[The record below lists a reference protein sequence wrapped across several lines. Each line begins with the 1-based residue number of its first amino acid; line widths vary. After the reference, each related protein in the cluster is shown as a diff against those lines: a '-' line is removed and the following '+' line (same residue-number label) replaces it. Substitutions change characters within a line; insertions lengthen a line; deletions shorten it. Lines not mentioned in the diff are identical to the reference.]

1 MSLARMVAIVSLLSG
16 LMAAATTNA
25 VAADAEKSADAKPK
39 KIRLA
44 SILVKEGYPE
54 GAAPEGLFGELKPHL
69 RELIERLDKAAKD
82 EKISGLVL
90 RLREPDI
97 GLAKVD
103 ELRSAIGRIRK
114 AGKKVYADVHSAGN
128 KDYLVA
134 SACDEIIM
142 PPSGSLMI
150 TGIEAQVIFFK
161 GLLDKLGIQADF
173 IQIGDFKGAAEPL
186 TRESMSP
193 EFRRQYEAVINDY
206 YDQIVQSISGDRRLD
221 PERVKELIDT
231 GLFTAEQARE
241 AKLIDRVAYEDQWR
255 DELKKDLGA
264 DELVLERDYGK
275 RKSDTDFS
283 GMAGLMK
290 LMESVMGS
298 QQQKAKSSKNPKIA
312 IVYAVGAIMTGESAA
327 SLFSDETVGS
337 DTIVKALREVEEDAK
352 VKAVVLRV
360 DSPGG
365 SALASDLIWREVV
378 KSKKP
383 VIASMGDTAASGGY
397 YISMGAK
404 KIFAEPG
411 TLTGSI
417 GVVGGKLALRGLFD
431 KLGVKSEVIGR
442 GRNSGA
448 LSMTEPFTPAEREA
462 WKRLMLDTY
471 AQFTTKAAQGRK
483 MDVKKLETM
492 AQGRVFT
499 GRMAAAN
506 GLADQLGTLDDAIA
520 EARSMAGLKSDEKVD
535 LLILPAPKSFLEQ
548 FLGGSMGE
556 TQIRALAP
564 QLIDALKSA
573 ETLQK
578 LFAEPSVMV
587 MPYSVR
593 FK

>member
-1 MSLARMVAIVSLLSG
+1 M
-16 LMAAATTNA
+16 
-25 VAADAEKSADAKPK
+25 
-39 KIRLA
+39 
-44 SILVKEGYPE
+44 
-54 GAAPEGLFGELKPHL
+54 
-69 RELIERLDKAAKD
+69 
-82 EKISGLVL
+82 
-90 RLREPDI
+90 
-97 GLAKVD
+97 
-103 ELRSAIGRIRK
+103 
-114 AGKKVYADVHSAGN
+114 
-128 KDYLVA
+128 
-134 SACDEIIM
+134 
-142 PPSGSLMI
+142 
-150 TGIEAQVIFFK
+150 
-161 GLLDKLGIQADF
+161 
-173 IQIGDFKGAAEPL
+173 
-186 TRESMSP
+186 
-193 EFRRQYEAVINDY
+193 
-206 YDQIVQSISGDRRLD
+206 
-221 PERVKELIDT
+221 KELIDI
-231 GLFTAEQARE
+231 GLFTAEQARD

-255 DELKKDLGA
+255 DALKKDLGA
-264 DELVLERDYGK
+264 DEVALERDYGK
-275 RKSDTDFS
+275 KKGDNDFS

-327 SLFSDETVGS
+327 SLFGDETVGS
-337 DTIVKALREVEEDAK
+337 DTIVKALREAEEDAK
-352 VKAVVLRV
+352 VKAIVLRV

-378 KSKKP
+378 NSKKP

-431 KLGVKSEVIGR
+431 KIGVKSEVISR
-442 GRNSGA
+442 GRNSGT

-462 WKRLMLDTY
+462 WKRLMLGTY
-471 AQFTTKAAQGRK
+471 EQFTTKAAQGRK

-499 GRMAAAN
+499 GRMAVAN

-520 EARSMAGLKSDEKVD
+520 EAKNMAGLKADEKVD
-535 LLILPAPKSFLEQ
+535 LLILPEPKSFLEQ

-564 QLIDALKSA
+564 QLIDAMKSA